1 MIGKNRS
8 RLALALGLAVLAL
21 SPLLAG
27 ESRAA
32 ASPWWTNEHG
42 AVRLVA
48 GSDAA
53 GDARTLSLGI
63 HFRMNPGWKIYWRS
77 PGDAGFPP
85 HPDWTGSR
93 NLETASLSWPAP
105 ERFSVV
111 GLETLGYSG
120 EVVLPVDAAIAR
132 PGEALSVRARIP
144 YLVCDDVCVPYTA
157 ELALALPAGPPTS
170 SREAALIDRFSALVP
185 RTGADRPIRV
195 ASAAVVGGAET
206 RALEVS
212 IAADAP
218 LARPDIYVEG
228 PDGWGFGAP
237 DYRIAE
243 DGKTAFARIAA
254 LAPPKGGSLAGREI
268 RFTVVDG
275 GRAAEQ
281 MLALTAART
290 AAPGSAR
297 AIDLSLWT
305 VLLLAVAGGLILN
318 LMPCVLPVLS
328 LKLLS
333 AVSHG
338 GGDRGE
344 VRGGFIASAAG
355 IVVSFLVLASFVAG
369 LRLAG
374 ESVGWGVQFQQPV
387 FLAIMAVIVTLFSAN
402 LFGLFEFRLPG
413 AVSDMAAGAGG
424 RRVHGRMGHFLT
436 GVFATLLATPCSAP
450 FLGTAV
456 SFALMRGAAEIYAVF
471 LCLGIGL
478 ALPYLAGA
486 AFPGI
491 ATRLPRPGRWM
502 VTLRRGLAI
511 LLLATALWLV
521 TVLAVQLGLWQAV
534 AVGAALA
541 ALLAG
546 LVLARPGAGTTRRA
560 GRGLAGAAAAAALA
574 LAIWPGAGP
583 GGAPAAAA
591 HWTPFDR
598 QAIASAVASGKVVFV
613 DVTADWC
620 ITCQVNKALVL
631 NKRAVS
637 RQLTGDRVV
646 AMVADWTRPS
656 DEIDAYLK
664 SFGRFGIPFNAVYGP
679 ARPDGEPLPELLTEA
694 TVLEAIDRAAGAAP
708 RIAER

>member
-1 MIGKNRS
+1 MIGNKS
-8 RLALALGLAVLAL
+8 RLALAFGLAVLAL

-48 GSDAA
+48 ESDAA

-63 HFRMNPGWKIYWRS
+63 HFRMNEGWKIYWRS

-120 EVVLPVDAAIAR
+120 EVVLPVDAAVSR

-144 YLVCDDVCVPYTA
+144 YLTCDDVCVPYTA
-157 ELALALPAGPPTS
+157 DLALALPAGAATS

-195 ASAAVVGGAET
+195 ASAAAVGGT
-206 RALEVS
+206 VTQALEVS
-212 IAADAP
+212 LAADVP

-228 PDGWGFGAP
+228 PEGWGFGAP
-237 DYRIAE
+237 DYRIGD

-254 LAPPKGGSLAGREI
+254 LAPPSGGGSLAGREI

-275 GRAAEQ
+275 EHAAEQ
-281 MLALTAART
+281 VLVPAAAQTAAT
-290 AAPGSAR
+290 ASTPAT
-297 AIDLSLWT
+297 DLSLWT

-344 VRGGFIASAAG
+344 VRAGFVATAAG

-374 ESVGWGVQFQQPV
+374 ETVGWGVQFQQPL

-402 LFGLFEFRLPG
+402 LFGLFEIRLPG
-413 AVSDMAAGAGG
+413 AVADMAAGTGG
-424 RRVHGRMGHFLT
+424 HRAHGRTGHFLT
-436 GVFATLLATPCSAP
+436 GAFATLLATPCSAP

-491 ATRLPRPGRWM
+491 ATRLPRPGQWM
-502 VTLRRGLAI
+502 ATLRRGLGV

-521 TVLAVQLGLWQAV
+521 TVLAVQLGAWQAA

-541 ALLAG
+541 ALLVG
-546 LVLARPGAGTTRRA
+546 LVLARPGERTTRRA

-583 GGAPAAAA
+583 GAAATA
-591 HWTPFDR
+591 AGHWTPFER
-598 QAIASAVASGKVVFV
+598 RAIASAVESGKVVFV

-631 NKRAVS
+631 NNRAVS
-637 RQLTGDRVV
+637 RRLTGDRVV

-656 DEIDAYLK
+656 DEIDAYLE

-694 TVLEAIDRAAGAAP
+694 TVLEAIDRAAGATP